1 TTSIFERFGQA
12 QLCLEKLVSAKV
24 QKCVKARALYDNIA
38 EAPDELAFRK
48 GDVLTV
54 LEQNT
59 AGLEGWWLCALRGRQ
74 GICPGNR
81 LRLLVGQYDTGGCL
95 VGSRAD
101 LTIAEDGI
109 QRHGKRRSWHVQ
121 PNRVV
126 TPQKCGDVYLY
137 DLPASRGSPA
147 PPSRH
152 DSPLNSTNNEHSHNT
167 GRYTSNNARSS
178 IDNGG
183 GDVNECYDVPP
194 RAIPVIPSPASSPS
208 PAPSCYDTPRPP
220 TSCTPNSN
228 CSVGSGITPLDCYDV
243 PRPLQPLTPSSSA
256 SSLTNDGSLS
266 GSNRSSLAAP
276 DYDVPRPRLPVSSLP
291 SRHNTPIPKTPT
303 PPPPSQ
309 QIYDV
314 PVSKELPLELDSA
327 LEGLHRLQGEA
338 SAAITRLLSFV
349 SPGWRTSQRLDAT
362 LMDLRLAALRLRT
375 SLHDLVEF
383 AEGTLGN
390 AGKAPDKGLA
400 TKLRPLVKALRDSDK
415 LVQEAAT
422 ELDTME
428 WDASKLCRGGGD
440 TPTPTN
446 GPASLLLPVQSD
458 PLDQLIACARA
469 LTEDVRQVASFIQGN
484 STLLFKRASIIST
497 GSSNNSGAGEDYDY
511 VNLDSREVVAKQ
523 REELRSTLPQELRSN
538 YDLLVSEADNAAIQ
552 MPPTTP
558 TPMDPNDKQL
568 LAFYVAQVITHGAHL
583 THAIDAFLQ
592 TVEHNQ
598 PPKANELQ
606 EGSVFLA
613 HGKFVVLSA
622 HRLVH
627 IGDTVHRNV
636 TRNDVRTRVLQCAN
650 ALNEA
655 LAQTVQ
661 KTKQAA
667 QFFPSVTAVQEMVD
681 SVVDVSH
688 LAKDLKVAMIHAAQ
702 QP

>member
-1 TTSIFERFGQA
+1 MLINM
-12 QLCLEKLVSAKV
+12 

-81 LRLLVGQYDTGGCL
+81 LRLLVGQYDSGACL
-95 VGSRAD
+95 TGSRAD
-101 LTIAEDGI
+101 LTLTDSDAL
-109 QRHGKRRSWHVQ
+109 QKHGKRRSWHVQ
-121 PNRVV
+121 PNKVV

-147 PPSRH
+147 PSSRH
-152 DSPLNSTNNEHSHNT
+152 DSPLANSCTEHFHT
-167 GRYTSNNARSS
+167 GRYTSSSIGTRSS
-178 IDNGG
+178 VDSG
-183 GDVNECYDVPP
+183 GDISDCYDVPP
-194 RAIPVIPSPASSPS
+194 RAIPVIPSPATSPS
-208 PAPSCYDTPRPP
+208 PAPSCYDIPRAP
-220 TSCTPNSN
+220 TSCTSNSN
-228 CSVGSGITPLDCYDV
+228 GMTPLDCYDV

-276 DYDVPRPRLPVSSLP
+276 DYDVPRARLPNSTVP

-303 PPPPSQ
+303 PPPPQ
-309 QIYDV
+309 REKIYDV
-314 PVSKELPLELDSA
+314 PPSKELPLELDSA
-327 LEGLHRLQGEA
+327 LEGLQRLQAEA
-338 SAAITRLLSFV
+338 SAAITRLLGFV
-349 SPGWRTSQRLDAT
+349 SPGWRTRQRLDST

-375 SLHDLVEF
+375 SLHDLAEF

-390 AGKAPDKGLA
+390 AAKAPDKGLA

-415 LVQEAAT
+415 LVQEAAG
-422 ELDTME
+422 ELDAME
-428 WDASKLCRGGGD
+428 WDATKLCRGGGD

-446 GPASLLLPVQSD
+446 YSPPSLLPTVQPD

-484 STLLFKRASIIST
+484 STLLFKRSSIIST
-497 GSSNNSGAGEDYDY
+497 GSSGNNSAAGEDYDY

-523 REELRSTLPQELRSN
+523 REELRAVLPPELRSS
-538 YDLLVSEADNAAIQ
+538 YDLLVTEADNAAIQ
-552 MPPTTP
+552 APSSMPI
-558 TPMDPNDKQL
+558 PMDPNDKHL
-568 LAFYVAQVITHGAHL
+568 LAFYAAQVITHGTHL

-598 PPKANELQ
+598 PPK
-606 EGSVFLA
+606 VFLA

-636 TRNDVRTRVLQCAN
+636 MRNDVKTRVLQCAN
-650 ALNEA
+650 ALSEA
-655 LAQTVQ
+655 LAQTVS
-661 KTKQAA
+661 KTRQAA
-667 QFFPSVTAVQEMVD
+667 QFFPSVAAVQDMVD

>member
-1 TTSIFERFGQA
+1 MLPQTSDIIPTTLS
-12 QLCLEKLVSAKV
+12 

-81 LRLLVGQYDTGGCL
+81 LRLLVGQYETGSGCL
-95 VGSRAD
+95 VGSRSD
-101 LTIAEDGI
+101 LTTDDGL

-121 PNRVV
+121 PNKVV

-137 DLPASRGSPA
+137 DLPANRASPASFNSANDHLHAGRCPTAGTVVRGSMFE
-147 PPSRH
+147 
-152 DSPLNSTNNEHSHNT
+152 NNTNN
-167 GRYTSNNARSS
+167 
-178 IDNGG
+178 
-183 GDVNECYDVPP
+183 DVTNECYDVPP
-194 RAIPVIPSPASSPS
+194 RAVPVIPSPASSPS
-208 PAPSCYDTPRPP
+208 PAPSCYDIPRPP
-220 TSCTPNSN
+220 ASCTPNSVY
-228 CSVGSGITPLDCYDV
+228 STGSQPYDCYDV

-266 GSNRSSLAAP
+266 GSNRSSLAP
-276 DYDVPRPRLPVSSLP
+276 DYDIPRRVPP
-291 SRHNTPIPKTPT
+291 SRHSTPVPKTPT
-303 PPPPSQ
+303 PPPVASLQQTQ

-327 LEGLHRLQGEA
+327 LEGLQRLQGEA
-338 SAAITRLLSFV
+338 STAIAKLLSFF
-349 SPGWRTSQRLDAT
+349 SPKWRSSQRLDGT

-375 SLHDLVEF
+375 SLHDLTEF

-390 AGKAPDKGLA
+390 AGKAPDKGLV
-400 TKLRPLVKALRDSDK
+400 TKLRPLVKALKDSDK
-415 LVQEAAT
+415 LVQEAAS
-422 ELDTME
+422 ELDAME
-428 WDASKLCRGGGD
+428 WDAAKLARED
-440 TPTPTN
+440 DDAPTPTN
-446 GPASLLLPVQSD
+446 NNGPPISASVTSLSPPD

-484 STLLFKRASIIST
+484 STLLFKRSSIIST
-497 GSSNNSGAGEDYDY
+497 GSSGNNSGGGEDYDY

-523 REELRSTLPQELRSN
+523 REEVRAALPQELRGN
-538 YDLLVSEADNAAIQ
+538 YDLLVNESDNAMIQ
-552 MPPTTP
+552 VTTP

-568 LAFYVAQVITHGAHL
+568 LAFYAAQVITHGSYL
-583 THAIDAFLQ
+583 THAIDAFMQ

-598 PPKANELQ
+598 PPK
-606 EGSVFLA
+606 VFLA

-636 TRNDVRTRVLQCAN
+636 IRNDVRTRILECAN

-655 LAQTVQ
+655 LAQTVT
-661 KTKQAA
+661 KTKRAA
-667 QFFPSVTAVQEMVD
+667 QFFPSVSAVQEMVD

-688 LAKDLKVAMIHAAQ
+688 FAKDLKVAMIHAAQ

>member
-1 TTSIFERFGQA
+1 MMGVKMLSQTPDIIPTSLNQ
-12 QLCLEKLVSAKV
+12 

-59 AGLEGWWLCALRGRQ
+59 SGLEGWWLCALRGRQ

-95 VGSRAD
+95 GGSRAD
-101 LTIAEDGI
+101 LTLAEDGL

-121 PNRVV
+121 PNRVI

-137 DLPASRGSPA
+137 DLPVNRASPA
-147 PPSRH
+147 PSSRR
-152 DSPLNSTNNEHSHNT
+152 DSPLNSTDHLHNASRLSS
-167 GRYTSNNARSS
+167 GQQSS
-178 IDNGG
+178 IDSG
-183 GDVNECYDVPP
+183 GDVSDCYDVPP
-194 RAIPVIPSPASSPS
+194 RATPVIPSPASSPS

-228 CSVGSGITPLDCYDV
+228 CSGGSGMTPLDCYDI

-266 GSNRSSLAAP
+266 GSNRSSITAP
-276 DYDVPRPRLPVSSLP
+276 DYDIPRPRLPSNSKY
-291 SRHNTPIPKTPT
+291 NTPIHKISTT
-303 PPPPSQ
+303 SPSSQNLHQQQRQ

-314 PVSKELPLELDSA
+314 PVNRELPLELDSA
-327 LEGLHRLQGEA
+327 LEGLEKLQSEA
-338 SAAITRLLSFV
+338 SAAIARLLGFV
-349 SPGWRTSQRLDAT
+349 SPGWRTSQRLDST

-375 SLHDLVEF
+375 SLHDLAEF

-390 AGKAPDKGLA
+390 ASKAPDKGLA
-400 TKLRPLVKALRDSDK
+400 NKFRPLVKALRYSDK
-415 LVQEAAT
+415 LVKEAAWK
-422 ELDTME
+422 LDAIE
-428 WDASKLCRGGGD
+428 WDAAKLSRNNE
-440 TPTPTN
+440 TKISTN
-446 GPASLLLPVQSD
+446 NSSPSFISSIHPD
-458 PLDQLIACARA
+458 PLDQLIACARV
-469 LTEDVRQVASFIQGN
+469 LTEDVRQIASFIQGN
-484 STLLFKRASIIST
+484 STLLFKRSSIIST
-497 GSSNNSGAGEDYDY
+497 STAGNSTEDDDY
-511 VNLDSREVVAKQ
+511 VNLDSRETVAKQ
-523 REELRSTLPQELRSN
+523 REELRATLPQELRSS

-552 MPPTTP
+552 MPPSTP

-598 PPKANELQ
+598 PPK
-606 EGSVFLA
+606 VFLA

-636 TRNDVRTRVLQCAN
+636 TRNDVKTKILECAN
-650 ALNEA
+650 SLSEA
-655 LAQTVQ
+655 LAQTVL

>member
-1 TTSIFERFGQA
+1 MN
-12 QLCLEKLVSAKV
+12 SALKFT
-24 QKCVKARALYDNIA
+24 K
-38 EAPDELAFRK
+38 
-48 GDVLTV
+48 
-54 LEQNT
+54 
-59 AGLEGWWLCALRGRQ
+59 
-74 GICPGNR
+74 
-81 LRLLVGQYDTGGCL
+81 
-95 VGSRAD
+95 
-101 LTIAEDGI
+101 
-109 QRHGKRRSWHVQ
+109 KRMQ
-121 PNRVV
+121 VV

-167 GRYTSNNARSS
+167 GRYTSSSNSARNSM
-178 IDNGG
+178 DNGG
-183 GDVNECYDVPP
+183 SGDANECYDVPP
-194 RAIPVIPSPASSPS
+194 RAIPVISSPASSPS
-208 PAPSCYDTPRPP
+208 PAPSCYDIPRPP

-228 CSVGSGITPLDCYDV
+228 CSGITPLDCYDV

-291 SRHNTPIPKTPT
+291 SRHNTPLPNTPT

-327 LEGLHRLQGEA
+327 LEGLQRLQNEA
-338 SAAITRLLSFV
+338 SAAIARLLGFV
-349 SPGWRTSQRLDAT
+349 SPGWRTPQRLDAT

-375 SLHDLVEF
+375 SLHDLAEF

-446 GPASLLLPVQSD
+446 GPPPSLLPSVQPD

-523 REELRSTLPQELRSN
+523 REELRALLPQELRNN

-568 LAFYVAQVITHGAHL
+568 LAFYAAQVITHGAHL

-598 PPKANELQ
+598 PPK
-606 EGSVFLA
+606 VFLA

-688 LAKDLKVAMIHAAQ
+688 LAKDLKVAMIQSAQ